1 MSDTDSFVSKNNN
14 NINIKCGNEIYISA
28 DRQLLIEALTN
39 LIENATKYGDA
50 NAEILIMAQKRDKVY
65 IHVENRGKMIK
76 AKHWNQIFYRFYRID
91 KSRSRKGGGT
101 GLGLAIVKHIIL
113 VHNGEVFVSSSTKE
127 KTRFTIALPLVETI

>member
-1 MSDTDSFVSKNNN
+1 
-14 NINIKCGNEIYISA
+14 
-28 DRQLLIEALTN
+28 
-39 LIENATKYGDA
+39 
-50 NAEILIMAQKRDKVY
+50 
-65 IHVENRGKMIK
+65 MIK